1 MAKNASAF
9 YTVNMGKTGQQPE
22 HRETIWSAPYVAL
35 MATNF
40 FQSMAAF
47 MTNTTMPLYLDALGA
62 ATSMVGIVI
71 GAFAITALLV
81 RPFAG
86 PAFDSFSRKR
96 LLLGAQTI
104 IAVSLV
110 GYGLVGSVPGLFCV
124 RLLHGVGI
132 GCAGPLGMAL
142 VSEFL
147 PVSRIASGISI
158 YALAQSF
165 AQVIG
170 PAVGLWLIDSIGF
183 SNSYFLSAAS
193 IVVAMVGVFFVKE
206 PERERLPY
214 RFSLNRMFAR
224 EAVAKAIVLS
234 LLAIAFAGMTSYL
247 VLYGNLLGVEGMG
260 MYFVVYAL
268 CLVGTRPLFGKMADR
283 FGAARVLLVGVLF
296 FAVSYV
302 MLWQVRDFAG
312 FIAVAVVAS
321 AGFGAC
327 APLIQSMALASVPPE
342 RRGAASNTAF
352 TGLDAGM
359 LVGPAAA
366 GFAIEALV
374 PVTGGIVEAYSHM
387 WLVMLVPLAVAFA
400 IILYWNT
407 HR

>member
-1 MAKNASAF
+1 MDEGN
-9 YTVNMGKTGQQPE
+9 GQSQ
-22 HRETIWSAPYVAL
+22 RETIWSAPYVAL

-47 MTNTTMPLYLDALGA
+47 MTNTTLPVYLDALGA
-62 ATSMVGIVI
+62 ATSVVGIVI

-96 LLLGAQTI
+96 MLLGAQALI
-104 IAVSLV
+104 GISLV
-110 GYGLVGSVPGLFCV
+110 GYGVVGSIPALFCV
-124 RLLHGVGI
+124 RLLHGIGI
-132 GCAGPLGMAL
+132 GCAGPLGMSL

-147 PVSRIASGISI
+147 PVSKLASGISI

-170 PAVGLWLIDSIGF
+170 PAVGLWLVEGVGF
-183 SNSYFLSAAS
+183 SNAYFLAAAS
-193 IVVAMVGVFFVKE
+193 VLVAMVGVFFVKE

-214 RFSLNRMFAR
+214 RFAPDRMFAR
-224 EAVAKAIVLS
+224 EAVPKACVLS
-234 LLAIAFAGMTSYL
+234 LLAIAFSGVTSYL
-247 VLYGNLLGVEGMG
+247 VLYGNLLGIEGMG
-260 MYFVVYAL
+260 TYFVVYAL
-268 CLVGTRPLFGKMADR
+268 CLVATRPLFGKLADR
-283 FGAARVLLVGVLF
+283 FGAPPVLLVGCVF

-312 FIAVAVVAS
+312 LMAVAVVGS

-327 APLIQSMALASVPPE
+327 APLIQSMALGSVPPE

-352 TGLDAGM
+352 TGLDLGM
-359 LVGPAAA
+359 LIGPATA

-374 PVTGGIVEAYSHM
+374 PVAGGVVEAYSAM
-387 WLVMLVPLAVAFA
+387 WLVMLAPLAVAFA
-400 IILYWNT
+400 VILYWNI
-407 HR
+407 RK